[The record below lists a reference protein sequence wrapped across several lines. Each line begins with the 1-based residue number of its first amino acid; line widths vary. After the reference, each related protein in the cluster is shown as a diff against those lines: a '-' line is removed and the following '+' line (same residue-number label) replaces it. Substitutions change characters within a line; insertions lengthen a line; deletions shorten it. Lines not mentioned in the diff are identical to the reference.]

1 MSDKRSITSKIS
13 IQKAR
18 ATRKKNQEEKSK
30 LLDEISKH
38 DKLIIEKYG
47 VNTYITRRLANI
59 ETMIVALSNKLDRI
73 EKIKLEETDNGKF
86 GLILNELKSIS
97 LDLMKKEVEKVP
109 ERKKVKTGGNAI
121 TQAIY
126 EMNRKYM

>member
-18 ATRKKNQEEKSK
+18 ATRKKNQEEKTK
-30 LLDEISKH
+30 LLSEINKH

-47 VNTYITRRLANI
+47 VNTYITRRLARL

-73 EKIKLEETDNGKF
+73 EQIKLQETDTSKF

-97 LDLMKKEVEKVP
+97 LDIMKKNIQIEKP
-109 ERKKVKTGGNAI
+109 KRGGNALNR
-121 TQAIY
+121 TLV
-126 EMNRKYM
+126 EMNRKYI